1 MIFTKSNF
9 FFLLLFGVIF
19 SNEWVFEYKG
29 ETFFENDFYNYFPK
43 SEWQKIKDNDKR
55 ESLFF
60 DFVKHVAGV
69 YEAKVLGLD
78 LKPSVHEKLL
88 GRFDR
93 LLVNEYYM
101 KHFLRT
107 LVPKQGLAF
116 CKKNLKKSVFTN
128 HILVDKESFNLV
140 DSLLFVLGSGAD
152 FGELALAFSKDPS
165 AINNKGSLG
174 WITIGQTVPDF
185 QNFVFGLCVGC
196 VGFVET
202 DFGLHVV
209 RVDSIKASSY
219 NNLSPEEYDDLAFQ
233 FSTGYIKEPLKVLAE
248 KHDSSLLSD
257 FGVEFDLGV
266 LSVFVEDIKRRLDG
280 GSRNNVDFVSLLG
293 ELGVVARRGDD
304 FLSGQWF
311 ANVFS
316 GGFYK
321 NVFYD
326 DVDDLVGELKLVLL
340 RDIVKGLA
348 LEFGMDNSILFKN
361 QFLSVKNEILKKEYL
376 KFIINSVPTPSKQD
390 VEIFYKENEKELF
403 VNKKT
408 GEPFGLVSSYGSVE
422 AILLKERQALAQNS
436 FFDSLKTDFVTLNKG
451 WLYVD

>member
-1 MIFTKSNF
+1 MIFTKNNF
-9 FFLLLFGVIF
+9 LFLFLFSVFF

-29 ETFFENDFYNYFPK
+29 ETFFENDFYSYFPE
-43 SEWQKIKDNDKR
+43 SEWKKIKDNNKR

-60 DFVKHVAGV
+60 DFVKHTASVH
-69 YEAKVLGLD
+69 EAKVLGLD
-78 LKPSVHEKLL
+78 LNPSVNEKLL

-116 CKKNLKKSVFTN
+116 CRKNLKKSVFTN
-128 HILVDKESFNLV
+128 HILVDKERFGLV
-140 DSLLFVLGSGAD
+140 DSLVSVLGSGVD

-165 AINNKGSLG
+165 VLNNRGSLG
-174 WITIGQTVPDF
+174 WVTVGQTVPDF
-185 QNFVFGLCVGC
+185 QNFIFGLCVGC

-209 RVDSIKASSY
+209 RVDSVKESSY

-233 FSTGYIKEPLKVLAE
+233 FATGYITGSLKDLAE
-248 KHDSSLLSD
+248 KHDSSLLAR
-257 FGVEFDLGV
+257 FGVEFDMGV
-266 LSVFVEDIKRRLDG
+266 LSVFVEDVKQEVGG
-280 GSRNNVDFVSLLG
+280 GSRNSVDFVSLLG
-293 ELGVVARRGDD
+293 ELGVVVKYGDD

-311 ANVFS
+311 ANIFS
-316 GGFYK
+316 GPFYK
-321 NVFYD
+321 NVFFD
-326 DVDDLVGELKLVLL
+326 DVGSLVGELKLVLL

-348 LEFGMDNSILFKN
+348 LELGINNSVLFKN

-376 KFIINSVPTPSKQD
+376 KFIINSVPSPSKQD
-390 VEIFYKENEKELF
+390 VEVFYKENEKELF
-403 VNKKT
+403 TNKKT
-408 GEPFGLVSSYGSVE
+408 GEPFGLVASYGSVE
-422 AILLKERQALAQNS
+422 AILLKEQQTLAQNS
-436 FFDSLKTDFVTLNKG
+436 FFDSLKTGFVILNKG